1 MANFLLIR
9 ELCELKKI
17 TIREE
22 KRTRKGTVEKEVE
35 KVQWVEARHDGSW
48 THLHKA
54 FGRAKMLLD
63 QWMEQHKEKE

>member
-35 KVQWVEARHDGSW
+35 KVQWVEARHD
-48 THLHKA
+48 A
-54 FGRAKMLLD
+54 VGRIYIRLSGA
-63 QWMEQHKEKE
+63 QNAT